1 VPESE
6 RPILYDRRERIAWI
20 RLNRPHRLNA
30 VSEPLYEALEAAV
43 ADAEQDDG
51 VRAIVV
57 GGEGRAFCV
66 GADLKAHRERERT
79 AAERRAYAWAGQ
91 RACARLQDCPKPVVA
106 AVNGYALGAGA
117 EMALSC
123 DFVVMAEEAEM
134 GFPEVGLGTF
144 LGGGL
149 TYLLPKLVGLGKA
162 RELIMLGGRFTGR
175 QAATLGLVMKA
186 VPLAQLLSRKL
197 DQPLTIAIPDP
208 LGGPSV
214 ALGQIGDPEGH
225 VVGRHYSTPVRL
237 HAPNCHQTRT
247 RDKPAVLRNATG
259 RAGYTDMPQRC
270 GSPNH
275 ETSEKRPQSARG
287 FRGVLPCTG

>member
-1 VPESE
+1 MPESE

-186 VPLAQLLSRKL
+186 VPLAQLQVEAEALATALAGQAPLSLRFAKEQL
-197 DQPLTIAIPDP
+197 
-208 LGGPSV
+208 
-214 ALGQIGDPEGH
+214 
-225 VVGRHYSTPVRL
+225 
-237 HAPNCHQTRT
+237 NCHPRLDPKTAMT
-247 RDKPAVLRNATG
+247 AEVDALVACMSTEDWKEGV
-259 RAGYTDMPQRC
+259 RAFA
-270 GSPNH
+270 
-275 ETSEKRPQSARG
+275 EKRPPA
-287 FRGVLPCTG
+287 FRGI